1 MKMAVVVDST
11 LDVSEDL
18 RESITTVP
26 LRINLCGRDM
36 EDGERDLEWLFE
48 TMKKERCF
56 AKTSQPSPERFKE
69 VYEKLLREND
79 WVLSIH
85 ISSKLSG
92 TVQSALL
99 AKRDF
104 GERVRI
110 FDTLSSSIAGQIYV
124 ERALLMRGEKPD
136 VVLKELEELR
146 KRVRLFLTVRDLEFL
161 KRSGR
166 LSGIETII
174 GSVLRLKPIIE
185 VVDGSLKVIKVTVG
199 VNKTLNFMKEKMESS
214 GLKNVVIGHIL
225 NPSLAQSLKEH
236 AKALG
241 MKYVVIPVRSMTL
254 SAHLGPG
261 GYGIALY

>member
-1 MKMAVVVDST
+1 
-11 LDVSEDL
+11 
-18 RESITTVP
+18 
-26 LRINLCGRDM
+26 
-36 EDGERDLEWLFE
+36 
-48 TMKKERCF
+48 
-56 AKTSQPSPERFKE
+56 
-69 VYEKLLREND
+69 
-79 WVLSIH
+79 
-85 ISSKLSG
+85 
-92 TVQSALL
+92 
-99 AKRDF
+99 
-104 GERVRI
+104 
-110 FDTLSSSIAGQIYV
+110 
-124 ERALLMRGEKPD
+124 MRGEKPD
-136 VVLKELEELR
+136 VVLKELEGLR

-225 NPSLAQSLKEH
+225 NPSFAQSLKEH